1 MSHRT
6 CSVDG
11 CENKFHAKDFCSK
24 HYSRWKRHGDAN
36 YIPPPPATTCK
47 LEGCD
52 RPVNSKGICSMHVKR
67 WKKHGSYE
75 KRSLRNTCKVE
86 ECGLGAYGRG
96 YCRKH
101 YQRVRHHGTPDLL
114 PKGRKVCVIEGC
126 DEFRVGRGWCIKHYT
141 RWQRNGD
148 PEYRLAGEVVNGRRI
163 CPRCGEDCLLSEF
176 YNDRTVY
183 CRRCSRARARE
194 YQSQNR
200 RLAPR
205 KNLTC
210 FTCRKDFLGTK
221 RNRTYC
227 SRECLEKGRHERN
240 YPNVLKRQ
248 LRFSVAK
255 KEHFQRI
262 DIFERDNW
270 TCGICNEQIDSS
282 RKRPDPLSPS
292 IDHIIPISRGGDHTR
307 ENVQAAHLG
316 CNVSKGVSIPESLE
330 GEQWRND
337 QLSLF

>member
-1 MSHRT
+1 MSNRT

-11 CENKFHAKDFCSK
+11 CENKFHAKGFCSK
-24 HYSRWKRHGDAN
+24 HYSRWKRYGDTSYVTPRSAS
-36 YIPPPPATTCK
+36 ICK

-52 RPVNSKGICSMHVKR
+52 RPVNSNGVCHMHARR

-75 KRSLRNTCKVE
+75 KPSLRNTCKVE
-86 ECGLGAYGRG
+86 ECGLDAYGQG
-96 YCRKH
+96 YCQKH

-114 PKGRKVCVIEGC
+114 PQGRKVCVIEGC
-126 DEFRVGRGWCIKHYT
+126 SKFRVGRGWCEKHYT
-141 RWQRNGD
+141 RWQRYGD
-148 PEYRLAGEVVNGRRI
+148 PEYRLAGEVVDGRRI

-176 YNDRTVY
+176 YTYSAVY
-183 CRRCSRARARE
+183 CRRCSRARQRE

-270 TCGICNEQIDSS
+270 TCGICNEQIDRS

-292 IDHIIPISRGGDHTR
+292 IDHIIPLSRGGDHTR

-316 CNVSKGVSIPESLE
+316 CNMSKGVSIPESLE